1 MMTYI
6 IGFLYSIYEGFWRRW
21 FGGLFGHTKYEKILN
36 NRFIQHIFGFLGFF
50 GILFYNGLN
59 IWLSILSGLVFQG
72 LYWARSHGC
81 CFDFGH
87 GQPPDIK
94 RYDQLWYWK
103 YVKKIIPES
112 ELYGFWCDYILMT
125 VRYTLPAMLFAI
137 TSLQPSCMFMGIV
150 LSTIYAFCWKA
161 YDFGYTKSP
170 TATAE
175 VIVGFTTGLMI
186 AL

>member
-1 MMTYI
+1 M
-6 IGFLYSIYEGFWRRW
+6 IYFDDK
-21 FGGLFGHTKYEKILN
+21 TILG
-36 NRFIQHIFGFLGFF
+36 NRFLQHVCGFLGCF

-59 IWLSILSGLVFQG
+59 IWLCLLSALVLQG

-87 GQPPDIK
+87 DIDPDLK

-112 ELYGFWCDYILMT
+112 EWYTFTGDYILMT
-125 VRYTLPAMLFAI
+125 VRYTIPALLLMITTWAYPIAFA
-137 TSLQPSCMFMGIV
+137 GIV
-150 LSTIYAFCWKA
+150 LSSIYALMWKF
-161 YDFGYTKSP
+161 YDWGYTKAP

-175 VIVGFTTGLMI
+175 IISGFTTGILLACCI
-186 AL
+186 

>member
-1 MMTYI
+1 MTYV

-21 FGGLFGHTKYEKILN
+21 FGGLLNDKPILK
-36 NRFIQHIFGFLGFF
+36 NRFLQHVFGFLGCF

-59 IWLSILSGLVFQG
+59 IWLSLLSALVLQG

-103 YVKKIIPES
+103 YVKKIIPED

-125 VRYTLPAMLFAI
+125 VRYTIPSILFAI
-137 TSLQPSCMFMGIV
+137 TSLHPSCMFMGIV
-150 LSTIYAFCWKA
+150 LSTVYAFCWKA
-161 YDFGYTKSP
+161 YDYGYTNKP
-170 TATAE
+170 TETAE
-175 VIVGFTTGLMI
+175 ILAGFTTGLMI